1 MRILAVVLLSLL
13 LPGAAFAGGQMQ
25 PAPQPP
31 QAATAPL
38 TLREAVTRALDNYP
52 AVRAALANIQ
62 VSAAGVDQAR
72 TTYLPRADVIWLMNR
87 ATHNN
92 IPGLVL
98 PQPVVAGISGPV
110 GNNNNEGVWGS
121 ATGIL
126 LNWEAFDFGA
136 RGANVAAAE
145 STLRRSSASA
155 DLTQLQVATTAAE
168 GFLNVVATD
177 QTVQA
182 AEAAVERARVFHEV
196 VVARVQAG
204 LRPAVD
210 AERARAELALAET
223 QRIIAEQN
231 ARVARVVLAQYTGQ
245 DADTISISSGPLLDL
260 PPAAAIVSARPAAP
274 YTLQNAAVHPI
285 AAEQNAAV
293 EESLA
298 RLRAV
303 ERSYVPRVNVLFNT
317 YARGSGVLSNGDV
330 QRGLRGLGPDV
341 SNWAV
346 GLNVLFPLMDRP
358 IVGARLRAERQ
369 RQFVETARYARVV
382 EDLEAQFGR
391 SQALLTGAERVS
403 GNTPF
408 QLAAARATHQQAT
421 ARYQAGL
428 SGIVE
433 VADAQRLLT
442 QAEIDDSLAKLNV
455 WRGLLLVATA
465 QGSLDPFL
473 QRVQP

>member
-1 MRILAVVLLSLL
+1 MKTLAVILALC
-13 LPGAAFAGGQMQ
+13 LPCLAQAQQTAV
-25 PAPQPP
+25 PAPMQ
-31 QAATAPL
+31 QAAAAPL

-72 TTYLPRADVIWLMNR
+72 TTYLPRADVLWQMNR
-87 ATHNN
+87 ATRNSVT
-92 IPGLVL
+92 GLIL
-98 PQPVVAGISGPV
+98 PQPVIAGVAGGIGV
-110 GNNNNEGVWGS
+110 NRNETAWSS

-136 RGANVAAAE
+136 RGANVSAAE
-145 STLRRSSASA
+145 STLLRSTAGA
-155 DLTQLQVATTAAE
+155 DLTRLQVATAAAE

-177 QTVQA
+177 QTVRA
-182 AEAAVERARVFHEV
+182 ATAAVERARVFYDV

-204 LRPAVD
+204 LRPGVD
-210 AERARAELALAET
+210 AERSRAELALAET

-231 ARVARVVLAQYTGQ
+231 AQIARVVLAQYTGQ
-245 DADTISISSGPLLDL
+245 DAGTISISSGPLLDL
-260 PPAAAIVSARPAAP
+260 PPSAAIVSARPAGPYAP
-274 YTLQNAAVHPI
+274 HNAAVHPI

-293 EESLA
+293 QESLA
-298 RLRAV
+298 RVRAV

-317 YARGSGVLSNGDV
+317 YARGSGALANGQV
-330 QRGLRGLGPDV
+330 ERGLGGLAPDV

-358 IVGARLRAERQ
+358 IVGARLQAERQ
-369 RQFVETARYARVV
+369 RQLVETARYARVV

-403 GNTPF
+403 QNTPF

-442 QAEIDDSLAKLNV
+442 QAEIDDSIAKLNV

-465 QGSLDPFL
+465 QGDLDPFL